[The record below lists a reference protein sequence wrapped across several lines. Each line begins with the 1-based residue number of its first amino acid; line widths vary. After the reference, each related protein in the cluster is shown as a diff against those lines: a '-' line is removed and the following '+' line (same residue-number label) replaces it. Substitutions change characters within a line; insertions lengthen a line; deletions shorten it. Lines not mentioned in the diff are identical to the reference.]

1 MRILKLIFFTLITA
15 LIVAIIYANSII
27 GSAIERAATNAL
39 GTNVNVDFVSINP
52 LAGSA
57 SISKI
62 EIANPAGFAEKN
74 AVEFSGFSA
83 EVDIASLFSDVV
95 HVRKLE
101 IDSPVVLFEQKNG
114 ANNLQALYNH
124 VSSQNSSSN
133 SGSYSNRPSKKLII
147 DDLYINGGAVR
158 LVAPQFKNA
167 VSPLSAKIDDIHISG
182 IGKNSNGATVG
193 QIARILLKE
202 ISDKARNIDITKFGS
217 GALSAIG
224 GQLGMDADQLIKGRE
239 ADVDALRG
247 LLNSR

>member
-83 EVDIASLFSDVV
+83 EV
-95 HVRKLE
+95 
-101 IDSPVVLFEQKNG
+101 FEQKNG